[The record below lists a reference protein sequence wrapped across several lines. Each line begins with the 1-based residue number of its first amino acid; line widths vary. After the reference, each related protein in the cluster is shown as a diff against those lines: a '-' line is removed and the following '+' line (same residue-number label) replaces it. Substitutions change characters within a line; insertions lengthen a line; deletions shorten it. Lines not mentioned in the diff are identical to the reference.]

1 MQSIIDGPYGLS
13 QRVRLLPNGCGR
25 AWSEVWI
32 EVDHGED
39 AATSI
44 GDDQGVH
51 VEVLAGDF
59 SFNDGLPHSFL
70 GVGRAAAKSRNSI
83 PTRS

>member
-1 MQSIIDGPYGLS
+1 VWG
-13 QRVRLLPNGCGR
+13 
-25 AWSEVWI
+25 EVGI

-70 GVGRAAAKSRNSI
+70 ASARAAAKSRNSI

>member
-1 MQSIIDGPYGLS
+1 MQSVIDGPYGLS
-13 QRVRLLPNGCGR
+13 QQVRLLPSGCGR
-25 AWSEVWI
+25 AWGEVWI

-44 GDDQGVH
+44 GDCQGVH

-59 SFNDGLPHSFL
+59 PFNDGLPHGFL